1 MIVGKNAAK
10 LGFTWY
16 VKTIV
21 KCVSGIAII
30 GLSIP
35 AYVTLAV
42 FGLIVLALGVY
53 ESWNEYKVL
62 SANKPIISGDYK
74 HNVSKDDNSD
84 GYYPDQTKDE
94 TIK

>member
-42 FGLIVLALGVY
+42 FGLVVLALGVY
-53 ESWNEYKVL
+53 ESWNEYKML
-62 SANKPIISGDYK
+62 SAVNPIVSGEYK
-74 HNVSKDDNSD
+74 HNVSKDDQSN
-84 GYYPDQTKDE
+84 GFYPGETKDE